1 MLTPPYFYLYR
12 SNNIIFENQ
21 TELPDFVGTTVSN
34 AKYQGPFFI
43 GEVEGEDHADDTH
56 MAVVDLICI
65 RLMSKDSIDANCY
78 KVVVGVHVVG
88 KK

>member
-1 MLTPPYFYLYR
+1 MNL
-12 SNNIIFENQ
+12 
-21 TELPDFVGTTVSN
+21 DN
-34 AKYQGPFFI
+34 AKYTTPFCI

-56 MAVVDLICI
+56 MAVVDLIRI

-78 KVVVGVHVVG
+78 KGVVGVHVFG